1 MTKGF
6 DLAGLPSMNT
16 GFRVV
21 QGPATNGFNDHPTR
35 FGPMASLLSTSMVL
49 VSIAVVPTALLYC
62 SVITHRSTKQGTH
75 LVVRAAGEISLTALG
90 D

>member
-21 QGPATNGFNDHPTR
+21 QGPATNGFDHPAR

-75 LVVRAAGEISLTALG
+75 SVVRAAGEISLTALG